1 MSRVVNHASER
12 DDSRSP
18 ASSMAAVSLGSWF
31 PPLGQRSSSC
41 GPSPASP
48 SPPDTADVVG
58 PPWRG
63 PDHIWLW
70 LQPDNPA
77 LSAPSTSLSSATL
90 ILPEVMC
97 DTFSTH
103 QYRLYRVIYTVFK
116 SPNQGYMLS
125 SFYFHFN
132 IRQEHNIQLIK
143 CVTTTPHCM
152 FLIYLHCKL
161 LCSCAL
167 YFP

>member
-1 MSRVVNHASER
+1 MWAKEMIAGRLPHPWQLSALARGSLLWVRGH
-12 DDSRSP
+12 P
-18 ASSMAAVSLGSWF
+18 AVA
-31 PPLGQRSSSC
+31 PP
-41 GPSPASP
+41 PPSP

-70 LQPDNPA
+70 LQPDNSA

-103 QYRLYRVIYTVFK
+103 QYRLYGVIYAVFK
-116 SPNQGYMLS
+116 SPKLGYMLLK
-125 SFYFHFN
+125 FFFGLN
-132 IRQEHNIQLIK
+132 ITLGHNIL
-143 CVTTTPHCM
+143 
-152 FLIYLHCKL
+152 FLIYLQSKP
-161 LCSCAL
+161 LCSFAL
-167 YFP
+167 HFPSFWWIPACQTKLMT

>member
-1 MSRVVNHASER
+1 MIAGRLPRPWQLSALARGSLLWVRGH
-12 DDSRSP
+12 P
-18 ASSMAAVSLGSWF
+18 AVAP
-31 PPLGQRSSSC
+31 PPLSF
-41 GPSPASP
+41 

-77 LSAPSTSLSSATL
+77 LSAPSTLLSSATL

-116 SPNQGYMLS
+116 LPKMGYML
-125 SFYFHFN
+125 FKVYFGLNVTH
-132 IRQEHNIQLIK
+132 EHNVWLTRLEWI
-143 CVTTTPHCM
+143 TTSNYT
-152 FLIYLHCKL
+152 FLIYLRSKL
-161 LCSCAL
+161 LCSLAL
-167 YFP
+167 NFPKHSS